1 MPFLNERLDDKFL
14 NGSSWSF
21 RHAAETVT
29 TANGNEYRRLRHPYV
44 EAMLEVD
51 FTKLRQDMLAQVVQF
66 NHKTN
71 GVYRAFRVKNPIDFS
86 TNSYVATPT
95 FADQPMLKLTGG
107 QYQVMRWYG
116 DYNDAECARRRIRKP
131 VSGSVL
137 VGVNGALYSP
147 SLYTLDETTGI
158 VTFPA
163 NKQFSITG
171 ITKAVAAVITTSTH
185 TFNVGESVHIYGVS
199 GMTQIN
205 GKRVTIL
212 SKTTTTITVDLDT
225 TGYSTYTSG
234 GTAYTQPDNTREA
247 VTAGCYFDIPMRF
260 DADLSG
266 VFAGGQVITCSGVG
280 LVEVLNPDN

>member
-1 MPFLNERLDDKFL
+1 MPFLNERLSSEFL

-51 FTKLRQDMLAQVVQF
+51 FTQLRQDMLAKVIQF
-66 NHKTN
+66 NHKAN
-71 GVYRAFRVKNPIDFS
+71 GAYRAFRVKNPIDNS
-86 TNSYVATPT
+86 TNNFVGVPT
-95 FADQPMLKLTGG
+95 FADQPMQKLTGG
-107 QYQVMRWYG
+107 QYQLMRWYG
-116 DYNDAECARRRIRKP
+116 NPADAECARRRIRKP
-131 VSGSVL
+131 VAGTTI
-137 VGVNGALYSP
+137 VGVNGAVYSP

-163 NKQFSITG
+163 NKQFNITS
-171 ITKAVAAVITTSTH
+171 ITKATAAVITTSTH
-185 TFNVGESVHIYGVS
+185 TFEVGESVHIYGVL

-205 GKRVTIL
+205 GQRATIL
-212 SKTTTTITVDLDT
+212 SKTTTTITVDLNT
-225 TGYSTYTSG
+225 LAFSTYTSG

-266 VFAGGQVITCSGVG
+266 VFAGGQVITCSGIG
-280 LVEVLNPDN
+280 LVEVLNPDT

>member
-1 MPFLNERLDDKFL
+1 MPFLNERLSSEFL

-51 FTKLRQDMLAQVVQF
+51 FTQLRQDMLSKVIQF
-66 NHKTN
+66 NNKTN
-71 GVYRAFRVKNPIDFS
+71 GAYRAFRVKNPIDNS
-86 TNSYVATPT
+86 TNNYVGVPT

-107 QYQVMRWYG
+107 QYQLMRWYG

-131 VSGSVL
+131 VAGTTI
-137 VGVNGALYSP
+137 VGVNGAVYSP

-163 NKQFSITG
+163 NKQFSITA
-171 ITKAVAAVITTSTH
+171 ITKAAAAVITTSTH
-185 TFNVGESVHIYGVS
+185 TFNVGESVHIYGVA

-205 GKRVTIL
+205 GLRVTIL
-212 SKTTTTITVDLDT
+212 SKTTTTITVDLNT
-225 TGYSTYTSG
+225 LAFGTYTSG

-266 VFAGGQVITCSGVG
+266 VFAGGQVITCSGIG

>member
-1 MPFLNERLDDKFL
+1 MPFLNERLTTDIL

-44 EAMLEVD
+44 EAMLDVD
-51 FTKLRQDMLAQVVQF
+51 FTKLRPDMLAKVVSF
-66 NHKTN
+66 NHKAN
-71 GVYRAFRVKNPIDFS
+71 GTYRAFRVKNPIDYS
-86 TNSYVATPT
+86 TNSYVGTPT

-107 QYQVMRWYG
+107 QYQIMRWYG
-116 DYNDAECARRRIRKP
+116 DYNDAQCARRRIRKP
-131 VSGSVL
+131 VSGTVL
-137 VGVNGALYSP
+137 IGVNGALYSP

-163 NKQFSITG
+163 NKQFNITA
-171 ITKAVAAVITTSTH
+171 ITKAAAAVITTSTH
-185 TFNVGESVHIYGVS
+185 TFQVGESVHIYGVS

-212 SKTTTTITVDLDT
+212 SKTSTTITVDLDT
-225 TGYSTYTSG
+225 TAYGTYTSG

-247 VTAGCYFDIPMRF
+247 VTAGCQFDIPMRF

-266 VFAGGQVITCSGVG
+266 VFAGGQVITVTGVG
-280 LVEVLNPDN
+280 LIEVLNPDT